1 MNLKPWQKISI
12 AISSIWI
19 LGMGAYLYSGFSS
32 VSIGAGQTI
41 YRVCVAEQQSLNG
54 AELNYCNKEQGEVQ
68 QALMARQWGAIANI
82 SLLPVFLFWAIGY
95 VIMRIL
101 KARRQ
106 TKAQEIK

>member
-68 QALMARQWGAIANI
+68 QALMARQWGAEIF
-82 SLLPVFLFWAIGY
+82 LKVFKNSIFHRKSINESAY
-95 VIMRIL
+95 
-101 KARRQ
+101 
-106 TKAQEIK
+106 